1 MFKLSESAMRVLRDK
16 YPNLDMAEIVDTIL
30 TTIYETT
37 VSEGAC
43 ILYNL
48 GRFYTYKNYSE
59 RKNKFVPRFKFKVS
73 RSLVTKMESDQYV
86 INQINTV
93 AKTLV
98 NENVS
103 VNPKYIQRRTEKQNE
118 QRLIRDNSLK
128 LRENAKV
135 NLMHQEVKDIFG
147 GAKSEEV
154 NPEEY

>member
-147 GAKSEEV
+147 GVKNEEDISEE
-154 NPEEY
+154 Y